1 MVILIEII
9 NNKKHYKL
17 ETFFLAVNIAD
28 RYLQAVAKEGKEAP
42 SHILLA
48 VTTVML
54 AAKMNESLRPCFDY
68 TAELL
73 PEQLQDKI
81 SLE

>member
-1 MVILIEII
+1 MIILIEVI
-9 NNKKHYKL
+9 NNKKQYKL

-28 RYLQAVAKEGKEAP
+28 RYLQSLSREAKEAP

-48 VTTVML
+48 VTAIML
-54 AAKMNESLRPCFDY
+54 AAKTNESLRPCFEY